1 MYNKTSRQNL
11 NCVLE
16 LPTITT
22 NWSKKK
28 NKNYSWVLSSYRKKS
43 RTNQSLI
50 IQFFSFFFT
59 FVVSFITQPT
69 VHKNF
74 IFRYLS
80 FFSTGTVQ
88 NTTTIAIIII
98 INFVHWFLNTNIII
112 DYRLSTSF
120 NNRISLSIANVFSS
134 SYKSTSIMEWK
145 VTFQHTKK
153 TNFNLSISIEC
164 EHYFQIQT
172 FHHHHHPLFW

>member
-28 NKNYSWVLSSYRKKS
+28 NKNYSSQYIKIL
-43 RTNQSLI
+43 
-50 IQFFSFFFT
+50 
-59 FVVSFITQPT
+59 
-69 VHKNF
+69 
-74 IFRYLS
+74 YLDIWA
-80 FFSTGTVQ
+80 FFSTGTAQ
-88 NTTTIAIIII
+88 NTTTIAIIIII

-145 VTFQHTKK
+145 VTFHNTNTHTQNEFQSINIHRMW
-153 TNFNLSISIEC
+153 TLFSNSNFSSSSSSIILIIESLSTYID
-164 EHYFQIQT
+164 FD
-172 FHHHHHPLFW
+172 F